1 MNIQIQ
7 SVKFDADQKLLD
19 FVEHKVGKLDR
30 MIDNSTGAEVTLK
43 LDKDDDLGN
52 KVAVLKLAVPGTEL
66 IAERRSK
73 TFEESIDMCVDAL
86 KRQIERYKEN
96 SRS

>member
-7 SVKFDADQKLLD
+7 SVKFDADQKLID

-43 LDKDDDLGN
+43 LDKDDELGN
-52 KVAVLKLAVPGTEL
+52 KVAVLKLSVPGSEL
-66 IAERRSK
+66 VAERRSK
-73 TFEESIDMCVDAL
+73 SFEESVDLCIDAI
-86 KRQIERYKEN
+86 KRQIERYKEK
-96 SRS
+96 

>member
-19 FVEHKVGKLDR
+19 FVQHKVGKLDR

-43 LDKDDDLGN
+43 LDKDDEAGN
-52 KVAVLKLAVPGTEL
+52 KVAVLKLSVPGSEL
-66 IAERRSK
+66 VAERRSK
-73 TFEESIDMCVDAL
+73 TFEEAVDLCVDAI
-86 KRQIERYKEN
+86 KRQIERYKEK
-96 SRS
+96 

>member
-19 FVEHKVGKLDR
+19 FVQHKVGKLDR

-43 LDKDDDLGN
+43 LDKDDTAGN
-52 KVAVLKLAVPGTEL
+52 KVGMLKLSVPGNEL
-66 IAERRSK
+66 VAERRSK
-73 TFEESIDMCVDAL
+73 TFEESVDLCVDAI
-86 KRQIERYKEN
+86 KRQIERYKE
-96 SRS
+96 R

>member
-19 FVEHKVGKLDR
+19 FVQHKGGKLDR

-43 LDKDDDLGN
+43 LDKDDAAGN
-52 KVAVLKLAVPGTEL
+52 KVVVLKLSVPGNEL
-66 IAERRSK
+66 VAERRSK
-73 TFEESIDMCVDAL
+73 TFEESVDLCVDAI
-86 KRQIERYKEN
+86 KRQIERYKE
-96 SRS
+96 R

>member
-19 FVEHKVGKLDR
+19 FVQHKVSKLDR

-43 LDKDDDLGN
+43 LDKDDEAGN
-52 KVAVLKLAVPGTEL
+52 KVAVLKLFVPGNEL
-66 IAERRSK
+66 VAERRSR
-73 TFEESIDMCVDAL
+73 TFEESVDLCVDAV
-86 KRQIERYKEN
+86 KRQIERYKE
-96 SRS
+96 R

>member
-19 FVEHKVGKLDR
+19 FVQHKVGKLDR

-43 LDKDDDLGN
+43 LDKDDAAGN
-52 KVAVLKLAVPGTEL
+52 KGVVLKLSVPGNEL
-66 IAERRSK
+66 VAERRSK
-73 TFEESIDMCVDAL
+73 TFEESVDLCVDAI
-86 KRQIERYKEN
+86 KRQIERYKE
-96 SRS
+96 R

>member
-19 FVEHKVGKLDR
+19 FVQHKVGKLDR

-43 LDKDDDLGN
+43 LDKDDTAGN
-52 KVAVLKLAVPGTEL
+52 KVVVLKLSVPGNEL
-66 IAERRSK
+66 VAERRSK
-73 TFEESIDMCVDAL
+73 TFEESVDLCVDAI
-86 KRQIERYKEN
+86 KRQIERYKE
-96 SRS
+96 R

>member
-19 FVEHKVGKLDR
+19 FVQHKVGKLDR

-43 LDKDDDLGN
+43 LDKDDEAGN
-52 KVAVLKLAVPGTEL
+52 KVVVLKLFVPGNEL
-66 IAERRSK
+66 VAERRSR
-73 TFEESIDMCVDAL
+73 TFEESVDLCVDAV
-86 KRQIERYKEN
+86 KRQVERYKEA
-96 SRS
+96 RQ